1 MVNHDTN
8 DDNNIFFITADSNE
22 DNEPNEPE
30 TKHLIEQDLL
40 DCGATPNNIEGITSF
55 HWSFFS
61 VLNLPD
67 VSYLR
72 GIIPRKSYF
81 RSRRIAGY
89 YKQTADG

>member
-55 HWSFFS
+55 H
-61 VLNLPD
+61 
-67 VSYLR
+67 
-72 GIIPRKSYF
+72 
-81 RSRRIAGY
+81 
-89 YKQTADG
+89 